1 MELTI
6 GRIVIFNVPEDMKP
20 KVNFA
25 EKLPAIIVRVWSQD
39 CVNLKIISD
48 GMEDIWQTS
57 VTKGDMANQWNW
69 PVIRAT

>member
-25 EKLPAIIVRVWSQD
+25 EKLPTIIVRVWSQD

-57 VTKGDMANQWNW
+57 VTKGDMANQ
-69 PVIRAT
+69 